1 MVRRSSFVDSKRR
14 QYEVSG
20 SMTTYAQ
27 RLVSLRRSASD
38 FSGTQIAVL
47 FVILMLV
54 TTIPVWTHPLP
65 PLSDYV
71 NHLARMHVISVVA
84 NDPMLAQFYQ
94 IEWLMIPNLAMDL
107 IVPLLSKFMTVYRA
121 GQVFTVLI
129 FVLLMSGTLA
139 LNRALFGRWSV
150 SPLAAF
156 PLLYNHV
163 FLVGTMNYLFGV
175 GIALWAMAAW
185 VALRERPYWLRAPVS
200 ALFVGALFFCHLFD
214 VGIYGIGLLAFELT
228 RLIERRRW
236 PRWRET
242 ADFCAAGLPF
252 LPIVPLL
259 LRSPTFGLAREN
271 YWEPLGKLDGLI
283 YAIQVYS
290 DVVTVALLAIA
301 VVALIWAV
309 RHGVMRFHPLGWAL
323 LAVGGL
329 TYLVMPRVLFATY
342 LADQRLPIALAFML
356 VGCLYLETRHRM
368 VRRGFIAM
376 LFVLLALRV
385 IEVDASW
392 AELSRGTLEFRDSVR
407 RITRGSKILVAYADR
422 AAGDEVRDLGLVHA
436 ACVAMI
442 ERSSMVTTAFTV
454 VGKQV
459 LRVKPE
465 FRDRVDTED
474 GTPPSLPQLLL
485 DLDRGTDEPEHYW
498 ENWQD
503 RYDYL
508 YVLFTDD
515 EAENPAPEQLTLV
528 FTGARFQLYR
538 IRKPT

>member
-1 MVRRSSFVDSKRR
+1 MTIFAQWAAGRRRSV
-14 QYEVSG
+14 
-20 SMTTYAQ
+20 
-27 RLVSLRRSASD
+27 SD
-38 FSGTQIAVL
+38 FSGAHIAAL

-71 NHLARMHVISVVA
+71 NHLARMHVISTVA
-84 NDPMLAQFYQ
+84 NDPLLAQFYQ
-94 IEWLMIPNLAMDL
+94 IEWLVIPNLAMDL

-121 GQVFTVLI
+121 GQIFTVLI

-150 SPLAAF
+150 LPLAAF

-163 FLVGTMNYLFGV
+163 FLIGTMNYLFGV
-175 GIALWAMAAW
+175 GVALWALAAW
-185 VALRERPYWLRAPVS
+185 VALRERSFLVRAPVS
-200 ALFVGALFFCHLFD
+200 ALFVVVLFFCHLFD
-214 VGIYGIGLLAFELT
+214 VGLYGVGLLAIELT
-228 RLIERRRW
+228 RLVGRGRR
-236 PRWRET
+236 PTWREL
-242 ADFCAAGLPF
+242 ADFCATGLPF
-252 LPIVPLL
+252 LPVVPLL
-259 LRSPTFGLAREN
+259 IKSPTFGLAGEN

-290 DVVTVALLAIA
+290 DVVTVALLVIA
-301 VVALIWAV
+301 VLAIIWAA
-309 RHGVMRFHPLGWAL
+309 RHRLLIFHPFGWAL

-329 TYLVMPRVLFATY
+329 TYLAMPRVLFATY

-356 VGCLYLETRHRM
+356 VACLHLETRHRL

-376 LFVLLALRV
+376 LLVLLALRV

-407 RITRGSKILVAYADR
+407 RITRGAKVLVAYADLS
-422 AAGDEVRDLGLVHA
+422 AGDEVRDLGLVHA

-442 ERSSMVTTAFTV
+442 ERSAMVTTAFTV

-459 LRVKPE
+459 LRVKPDY
-465 FRDRVDTED
+465 RDRADTED

-485 DLDRGTDEPEHYW
+485 DLERGTDDPEHYW
-498 ENWQD
+498 ENWKE
-503 RYDYL
+503 RFDYL
-508 YVLFTDD
+508 YVLFTED
-515 EAENPAPEQLTLV
+515 EAENPAPENLTLV
-528 FTGARFQLYR
+528 ASGSRFQLYR